1 MKRITL
7 FTITI
12 LFALFT
18 IAQTQNDLNVE
29 ANKKYENTD
38 KELNETYN
46 KILKEYK
53 EDTAFIQN
61 LKKSQRLWLQF
72 RDAEMKVKF
81 PDREVGYYG
90 SVQTICWSIYKED
103 LTKDRL
109 KTLKVWLEGVEEG
122 DVCNGS
128 VRIKQ

>member
-1 MKRITL
+1 MKRIL
-7 FTITI
+7 VFTITI
-12 LFALFT
+12 FFALFS
-18 IAQTQNDLNVE
+18 IGQTQHDLNEE
-29 ANKKYENTD
+29 AKKEYENAD

-81 PDREVGYYG
+81 PGREVGYYG
-90 SVQTICWSIYKED
+90 SVQPMCWSMYKEE
-103 LTKDRL
+103 LTRERL

>member
-1 MKRITL
+1 MKRIIL
-7 FTITI
+7 VTITS

-29 ANKKYENTD
+29 AKKKYENAD
-38 KELNETYN
+38 KELNEIYN
-46 KILKEYK
+46 KVLKEYK
-53 EDTAFIQN
+53 EDAVFIQN

-90 SVQTICWSIYKED
+90 SVQPMCWSMYKEE
-103 LTKDRL
+103 LTRERS
-109 KTLKVWLEGVEEG
+109 KTLKLWLEGVEEG
-122 DVCNGS
+122 DACNGS
-128 VRIKQ
+128 